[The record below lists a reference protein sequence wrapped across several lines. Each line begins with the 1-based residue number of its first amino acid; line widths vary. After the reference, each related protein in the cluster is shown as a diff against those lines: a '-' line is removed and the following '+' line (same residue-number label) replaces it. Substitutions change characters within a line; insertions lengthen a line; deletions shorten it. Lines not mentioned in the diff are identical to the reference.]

1 MTQVLN
7 NTISTIAESIGIA
20 HIKDSMYAQ
29 LSSMAQREI
38 FKILSDSTQIMV
50 TCKRTRL
57 CVSDINAA
65 LELNGL
71 EPVFGYSNGNAPVVK
86 NAGNVNA
93 LDLLVYNDHQK
104 QIDNNSRFEPTPYP
118 FVPSYEFSWLAI
130 SGRSLRTVSVNEQE
144 ATEQITEDLS
154 AVTNQQKQKPDSD
167 LEFASTKHVF
177 SYELQLF
184 YKKLRDLLVE
194 GTPELREKMLKNL
207 RTNRCIQ
214 TLLPYYLRFSFLL
227 LHDYP
232 HKFDM
237 LYVAIST
244 IRSLVANNSLR
255 FFDVYMPHFITIAL
269 SSLMSPQIG
278 PKLWNELFII
288 RTLSADLLRFLLM
301 HSFQQ
306 GYSSVQ
312 PRITLQLLSVLL
324 KSEYGLSEKCG
335 ALQGLISMDLETTSK
350 FVLPYIGDLI
360 NELGSKSTEGDLNY
374 TQLRMY
380 FYSLCVSSFG
390 STLHADTY
398 RMNALGIVPAQGYSK
413 NLYRDMMDIFGDEAL
428 NYVVDDSS
436 FLYL

>member
-1 MTQVLN
+1 MSQVLS

-20 HIKDSMYAQ
+20 HIKDSMYAP
-29 LSSMAQREI
+29 LSSIAQREI

-50 TCKRTRL
+50 TSKRTRL

-65 LELNGL
+65 LELNGM
-71 EPVFGYSNGNAPVVK
+71 EPVFGYSSGNAPVLK

-93 LDLLVYNDHQK
+93 LDLLVYNDHQI
-104 QIDNNSRFEPTPYP
+104 QIDNNSRFEPSEYP
-118 FVPSYEFSWLAI
+118 LDTSYDFSWIAI
-130 SGRSLRTVSVNEQE
+130 SGRSLRTVSVDEQQT
-144 ATEQITEDLS
+144 TEQITEDLS

-184 YKKLRDLLVE
+184 YKKHRDFLIE

-207 RTNRCIQ
+207 KTNCCIQ

-269 SSLMSPQIG
+269 SSLLSPQIG

-288 RTLSADLLRFLLM
+288 RSLAADLLRFLLI
-301 HSFQQ
+301 HSFEQ

-324 KSEYGLSEKCG
+324 KSEYGISEKCG
-335 ALQGLISMDLETTSK
+335 ALQGLVSMDLETTSK

-360 NELGSKSTEGDLNY
+360 NELGAKSMEGDLNY
-374 TQLRMY
+374 TQHRKH

-398 RMNALGIVPAQGYSK
+398 RMNALGIVPSQGYSK
-413 NLYRDMMDIFGDEAL
+413 NLYREMMDIFGDEAL
-428 NYVVDDSS
+428 DYVVDDSS

>member
-1 MTQVLN
+1 MSQVIN
-7 NTISTIAESIGIA
+7 NTISTIAESIGIP
-20 HIKDSMYAQ
+20 HIKDSIYAQ
-29 LSSMAQREI
+29 LSSKVEHEI
-38 FKILSDSTQIMV
+38 LEMLSDALQIMV

-65 LELNGL
+65 LELNGM
-71 EPVFGYSNGNAPVVK
+71 EPVFGYSNGMVPPMK

-93 LDLLVYNDHQK
+93 LDLLIYNDHQI
-104 QIDNNSRFEPTPYP
+104 QIDNNKRFEAAAYP
-118 FVPSYEFSWLAI
+118 FDTYYEFGWMAI
-130 SGRSLRTVSVNEQE
+130 AGRPLRTESVDEQQ
-144 ATEQITEDLS
+144 ASEQISEDLKV
-154 AVTNQQKQKPDSD
+154 VTNQQKQKPDSD
-167 LEFASTKHVF
+167 LEFASNKHVF

-184 YKKLRDLLVE
+184 YKKLRDFLID

-207 RTNRCIQ
+207 KTNRCIQ

-244 IRSLVANNSLR
+244 IRSLVANHSLR
-255 FFDVYMPHFITIAL
+255 FFDVYMPHFISITL
-269 SSLMSPQIG
+269 SCLLSPQIG

-288 RTLSADLLRFLLM
+288 RSLAADLLRFLLK
-301 HSFQQ
+301 HSFEQ

-324 KSEYGLSEKCG
+324 KSEYGISEKCG

-350 FVLPYIGDLI
+350 FVLPHIGDLI
-360 NELGSKSTEGDLNY
+360 NELGKKSMEGDLNY
-374 TQLRMY
+374 TQLRMH
-380 FYSLCVSSFG
+380 FYSLSVSAFG
-390 STLHADTY
+390 ATLHADTY
-398 RMNALGIVPAQGYSK
+398 RLNALGIIPAQGYSK
-413 NLYRDMMDIFGDEAL
+413 DLYHDMMDIFGDEAL